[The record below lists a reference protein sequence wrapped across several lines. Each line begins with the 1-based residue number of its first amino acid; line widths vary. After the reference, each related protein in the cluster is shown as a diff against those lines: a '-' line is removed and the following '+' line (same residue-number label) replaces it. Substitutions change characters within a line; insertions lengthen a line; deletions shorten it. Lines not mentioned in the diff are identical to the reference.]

1 VAAGE
6 GSVAEAF
13 PPSFYA
19 VIRRIDRFTDVTG
32 KLVALSMLFLVF
44 SISYECFSRYLFDAP
59 TIWVFDSSFMVNGA
73 AFMLGCGYALLK
85 GAHVRTDMLWEKF
98 SERRKGTIDF
108 VSYLGLFFPV
118 MITLF
123 VISVD
128 DAWYSFMIHEES
140 EQTAWRPIMWP
151 FRASVPLAALL
162 LMVQGV
168 SETLKSWYQI
178 RTGREF
184 QHREKLEI

>member
-1 VAAGE
+1 
-6 GSVAEAF
+6 
-13 PPSFYA
+13 

-32 KLVALSMLFLVF
+32 KLVSLAMLFLVF

-59 TIWVFDSSFMVNGA
+59 TIWVFDSSYMVNGA

-98 SERRKGTIDF
+98 SERRKGTIDLI
-108 VSYLGLFFPV
+108 SYLGLFFPV

-128 DAWYSFMIHEES
+128 DAWYSFVIHEES

-151 FRASVPLAALL
+151 FRAAVPRAAALL
-162 LMVQGV
+162 RVQGV
-168 SETLKSWYQI
+168 SETLKSWFQV